1 MPAEGLSSL
10 GSLSGGVCGA
20 AAALALA
27 RRRRLGGSADNAVG
41 RGGGVCGVRGG
52 AACAAPR
59 LETGDVRLG
68 LAVRDWLGEQG
79 IDVQGA
85 DDLPL
90 LSPSAAAG
98 GTVALA
104 AAALAAVT
112 AALAPFILALAAGL
126 SLPLRLASV
135 FAMASPP
142 PLPLLLASAG
152 LAAAALALS
161 AAQRLGGAVR
171 PRLPERLLLRLLFLL
186 GPRHSIHDVSML
198 MSSRR
203 EPRIRGR

>member
-1 MPAEGLSSL
+1 MSLRTQGLQGLATMPAESLSSL

-27 RRRRLGGSADNAVG
+27 RRRRLGGSADNAFG
-41 RGGGVCGVRGG
+41 RGGGVCGVRGS

-85 DDLPL
+85 DALPL

-104 AAALAAVT
+104 AAAALAAVT
-112 AALAPFILALAAGL
+112 AALAPLTLALAAGL

-135 FAMASPP
+135 
-142 PLPLLLASAG
+142 LCG
-152 LAAAALALS
+152 
-161 AAQRLGGAVR
+161 QRLV
-171 PRLPERLLLRLLFLL
+171 PRLLFLV
-186 GPRHSIHDVSML
+186 GYHHNNHDVSML
-198 MSSRR
+198 ATPRR
-203 EPRIRGR
+203 DVRIRGR